1 MTVKELI
8 EILSKQPQ
16 EATVEIGNGYGDWAN
31 AIAVH
36 TDLFEADEADEACFE
51 AICFIEA
58 GEI

>member
-16 EATVEIGNGYGDWAN
+16 EATVAIGNGYN

-36 TDLFEADEADEACFE
+36 TDIFEEDDGCSE
-51 AICFIEA
+51 AICFIEE

>member
-16 EATVEIGNGYGDWAN
+16 EATVAIGNGYGDWAN
-31 AIAVH
+31 AIAIH
-36 TDLFEADEADEACFE
+36 TDIFEADDGCSE

>member
-16 EATVEIGNGYGDWAN
+16 EATVAIGNGYGDWAN
-31 AIAVH
+31 AIAIH
-36 TDLFEADEADEACFE
+36 TDIFEADDGCSE

-58 GEI
+58 EEI

>member
-8 EILSKQPQ
+8 EVLSKQPQ
-16 EATVEIGNGYGDWAN
+16 EATVEIGNGSN
-31 AIAVH
+31 IVAIH
-36 TDLFEADEADEACFE
+36 TDIFEADEGCSE